1 MSKTEIK
8 SLTLPEVEQLLVS
21 MGEKPFRGRQIY
33 GWLHRRLAV
42 SFEEMT
48 DLSGKLKKALAE
60 RCEITALKTETV
72 QVSKID
78 GTRKYLFALGD
89 GNIIESVLMRYQHG
103 NSVCISSQAGCRMGC
118 KFCASTLDGLVRNL
132 TAAEMLDQ
140 IYCIQKDTGER
151 VSHVVVMGT
160 GEPLDNFDNLFTFIS
175 MLTDEHG
182 LHISQRNLTIST
194 CGIVPNMRKLAD
206 KQLQLTLAVSL
217 HAPLRSSGRA

>member
-60 RCEITALKTETV
+60 RCEITELKTETV

-89 GNIIESVLMRYQHG
+89 GNMIESVLMRYQHG

-118 KFCASTLDGLVRNL
+118 KFCASTLDGLVR
-132 TAAEMLDQ
+132 
-140 IYCIQKDTGER
+140 KDRKSTR
-151 VSHVVVMGT
+151 LNSSHM
-160 GEPLDNFDNLFTFIS
+160 
-175 MLTDEHG
+175 
-182 LHISQRNLTIST
+182 
-194 CGIVPNMRKLAD
+194 A
-206 KQLQLTLAVSL
+206 
-217 HAPLRSSGRA
+217 